1 MGKEGALDQ
10 VDKAAKRS
18 QSGNSYF
25 AWREVTP
32 LHNRLVDSMLGVDCH
47 LIVTMRAKTE
57 YVIQE
62 VNGKQVPK
70 KIGMAP
76 IQRDGVE
83 YEFDVVADMDL
94 ENNFV
99 VSKSRCKA
107 LSGAVIPKPG
117 SEVADVLMRWL
128 NEGGSPP
135 SQVSREPKPATPAP
149 GNGLELAKAR
159 FLEAAEPVISS
170 DILHNAKKL
179 TAVLSELDP
188 QLNKPVEK
196 YTASDW
202 ETATE
207 AIYFLDPVEA

>member
-1 MGKEGALDQ
+1 
-10 VDKAAKRS
+10 
-18 QSGNSYF
+18 
-25 AWREVTP
+25 
-32 LHNRLVDSMLGVDCH
+32 
-47 LIVTMRAKTE
+47 MRAKTE

-83 YEFDVVADMDL
+83 YEFDVVADM
-94 ENNFV
+94 
-99 VSKSRCKA
+99 
-107 LSGAVIPKPG
+107 
-117 SEVADVLMRWL
+117 LMRWL
-128 NEGGSPP
+128 NEGGSTPA
-135 SQVSREPKPATPAP
+135 QVSREPKPASPAP

-170 DILHNAKKL
+170 DILHNAKRL

>member
-1 MGKEGALDQ
+1 
-10 VDKAAKRS
+10 
-18 QSGNSYF
+18 
-25 AWREVTP
+25 
-32 LHNRLVDSMLGVDCH
+32 
-47 LIVTMRAKTE
+47 MRAKTE

-107 LSGAVIPKPG
+107 LSGAVIAKPG

-128 NEGGSPP
+128 NEGGSPLPGEGSPQTGP

-179 TAVLSELDP
+179 TAVLSDLDP